1 MNVWYAMHSLEG
13 KGEGRRAEQY
23 ASVMAKE
30 MGRRICPYRYLCD
43 EDWKLP
49 KIILCAR
56 DNEAAK

>member
-1 MNVWYAMHSLEG
+1 MHSLEE